1 MAGSSF
7 NLMYKLVNNKIPC
20 GGFNLLGGG
29 IKGKDISFVRRFNG
43 RAVNKEEEQ
52 RIHLLLLNE
61 NDCIK
66 ITEGIEK
73 SQTEVVPPIDNIRLF
88 EIDYTDLISY
98 QINFIDFEQ
107 QASSGEIFVGDDIN
121 GVRYFFNHF
130 VPQYAGN
137 NGKAMNLYDICNWY
151 SLPLGFTVTGIYTS
165 TDQTPYA
172 DVYQNI
178 DHILESFYGSGPDD
192 ILSTIEE
199 STALVDFTS
208 GTVFMNTK
216 ILLGQSYPDSNSIP
230 VTRTTSALIFTPEG
244 NRFYF
249 PNPVG

>member
-1 MAGSSF
+1 MRQ
-7 NLMYKLVNNKIPC
+7 L
-20 GGFNLLGGG
+20 
-29 IKGKDISFVRRFNG
+29 NG
-43 RAVNKEEEQ
+43 LAVHKEEER

-66 ITEGIEK
+66 IIEGMEK

-88 EIDYTDLISY
+88 EMDYTDLISY
-98 QINFIDFEQ
+98 QINFTDFAQ
-107 QASSGEIFVGDDIN
+107 QVRSGEIFVNDDIN
-121 GVRYFFNHF
+121 GVLRYFFNHF

-165 TDQTPYA
+165 TDQIPYA

-178 DHILESFYGSGPDD
+178 DHILEGFYSFGSGD
-192 ILSTIEE
+192 ILSMIEKR
-199 STALVDFTS
+199 TALVDFI
-208 GTVFMNTK
+208 GTAFMNLE
-216 ILLGQSYPDSNSIP
+216 ILLEQSYPDSNSTP
-230 VTRTTSALIFTPEG
+230 TTPSLIFTPEG

-249 PNPVG
+249 SKNPVG

>member
-1 MAGSSF
+1 MAESPF
-7 NLMYKLVNNKIPC
+7 NLTYKLVDNKVPC

-43 RAVNKEEEQ
+43 LAVDKEAQ
-52 RIHLLLLNE
+52 GRIHPLLLNE

-66 ITEGIEK
+66 IMEGIEK
-73 SQTEVVPPIDNIRLF
+73 SQTGVVPPIDNIRLF

-98 QINFIDFEQ
+98 QINFIDFVQ
-107 QASSGEIFVGDDIN
+107 QCHPTDDISAI
-121 GVRYFFNHF
+121 RYFYNHF

-151 SLPLGFTVTGIYTS
+151 SLPLGFTVTGTYTS
-165 TDQTPYA
+165 TDTDQIPYA

-178 DHILESFYGSGPDD
+178 DHILEGFYDLGSGD
-192 ILSTIEE
+192 ILSMIEE
-199 STALVDFTS
+199 STALVDSKRCIFADLE
-208 GTVFMNTK
+208 
-216 ILLGQSYPDSNSIP
+216 ILLEQSYPDSNPAPAS
-230 VTRTTSALIFTPEG
+230 TTTSALVFTPEG

-249 PNPVG
+249 PRKG

>member
-1 MAGSSF
+1 MVESSF
-7 NLMYKLVNNKIPC
+7 NLTYKLVDNKIPC

-29 IKGKDISFVRRFNG
+29 IKGKDISFVRQLNG
-43 RAVNKEEEQ
+43 QAVSKEEEQ

-88 EIDYTDLISY
+88 EIDYTDFISY
-98 QINFIDFEQ
+98 QINFTDFVQ
-107 QASSGEIFVGDDIN
+107 QFHPTDIIS
-121 GVRYFFNHF
+121 GVRYFYNHF

-172 DVYQNI
+172 DVYLNI
-178 DHILESFYGSGPDD
+178 DYILKSFYGSDLDD
-192 ILSTIEE
+192 ILSMIEE
-199 STALVDFTS
+199 STALVIFEAIPP
-208 GTVFMNTK
+208 MNTK
-216 ILLGQSYPDSNSIP
+216 IILDQSYPDSNSAP
-230 VTRTTSALIFTPEG
+230 VSTTTSALIFTPEG

>member
-1 MAGSSF
+1 MAESSF
-7 NLMYKLVNNKIPC
+7 HLTYKLVDNKIPC
-20 GGFNLLGGG
+20 GGFNLLGGD
-29 IKGKDISFVRRFNG
+29 IKGKNISFVQQLNG
-43 RAVNKEEEQ
+43 LAVNKEEK
-52 RIHLLLLNE
+52 RRMRPLLLNE

-66 ITEGIEK
+66 ITEGLEK

-88 EIDYTDLISY
+88 ETDYTDLISY
-98 QINFIDFEQ
+98 QINFIDCEQ
-107 QASSGEIFVGDDIN
+107 QILSGEIFFDDDIN
-121 GVRYFFNHF
+121 AARYFYNHF

-172 DVYQNI
+172 KVYQNI
-178 DHILESFYGSGPDD
+178 DHILEGFYSFGSGD
-192 ILSTIEE
+192 ILSMIEKR
-199 STALVDFTS
+199 TALVDLE
-208 GTVFMNTK
+208 GTQFMNLE
-216 ILLGQSYPDSNSIP
+216 ILLEQSYPDSIP
-230 VTRTTSALIFTPEG
+230 SLVTEATSVLIFTPEG